1 MGIGTTLLFVTSGLL
16 AAIGLSFTGVV
27 INAFRF
33 LTRRNIEADADWLQ
47 NFDLERYRGMA
58 ELFDR
63 RDFDFLATQPGFTPS
78 LATRLRADRLK
89 IAESYLDRLECD
101 IRIML
106 NTASRVAV
114 ASSDDVNDF
123 SAFLLKQE
131 FSFAVSLVSLRAR
144 LKLMNVG
151 LRPRI
156 QFDSLLRNLE
166 PLVVRTHALAAAA
179 A

>member
-1 MGIGTTLLFVTSGLL
+1 MQTGSKISIWSGIAAWQSCLIGEISIFWPRSLDLHHLWLLV
-16 AAIGLSFTGVV
+16 
-27 INAFRF
+27 
-33 LTRRNIEADADWLQ
+33 
-47 NFDLERYRGMA
+47 Y
-58 ELFDR
+58 
-63 RDFDFLATQPGFTPS
+63 
-78 LATRLRADRLK
+78 RADRLK

-144 LKLMNVG
+144 LKLMDVG